1 MPPEGSSLY
10 CNADT
15 LIMQTACSVPLVSI
29 SELESKK
36 NPQVA
41 FWRPTGEIIVARRK
55 FLVASLYDVND
66 AAHSMA

>member
-15 LIMQTACSVPLVSI
+15 LIMQTACSVPLVPI
-29 SELESKK
+29 SELEIK

-41 FWRPTGEIIVARRK
+41 FWRPTGEIIVARCK